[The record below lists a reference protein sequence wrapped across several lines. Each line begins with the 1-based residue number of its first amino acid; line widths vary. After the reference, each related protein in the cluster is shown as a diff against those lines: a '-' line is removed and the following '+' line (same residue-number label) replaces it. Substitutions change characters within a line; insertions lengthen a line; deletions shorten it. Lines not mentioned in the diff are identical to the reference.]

1 MVIFFFNVICFFR
14 STLPDCGSNNQHC
27 GCLRHTLSPSWTLL
41 LVVQKQ
47 SESILALMPKRLSYN
62 CTLLIKNALIM
73 FSPSDVKAYKR
84 NNRLSVLN
92 VTKHP
97 FYCVV
102 KSTEAAIT
110 LNATCLVSCLHHD
123 QKVSYIAHT
132 ELVLFQAYRSKNNSG
147 NVLAFKHFINK
158 VNLVNVWN
166 LRHGYIIK
174 VVRCWKH
181 CCFHENYRRKM
192 TKEENIWFCRF
203 CLTYSSHIWS
213 CLWSSLLS

>member
-1 MVIFFFNVICFFR
+1 
-14 STLPDCGSNNQHC
+14 
-27 GCLRHTLSPSWTLL
+27 
-41 LVVQKQ
+41 
-47 SESILALMPKRLSYN
+47 MPKRLSYN

-73 FSPSDVKAYKR
+73 FSPPDVKAYKR

-110 LNATCLVSCLHHD
+110 LDATCLVSCLHHD
-123 QKVSYIAHT
+123 QKVSYIAQT

-158 VNLVNVWN
+158 VDIVNA
-166 LRHGYIIK
+166 LKK
-174 VVRCWKH
+174 V
-181 CCFHENYRRKM
+181 
-192 TKEENIWFCRF
+192 
-203 CLTYSSHIWS
+203 
-213 CLWSSLLS
+213 